1 MYKQML
7 PLIFSFDIHLAT
19 TYTHILVL
27 NIISFNI
34 DTKIMAS
41 IS

>member
-27 NIISFNI
+27 KSLVL
-34 DTKIMAS
+34 TLTPK
-41 IS
+41 